1 MPRDIA
7 SDLWG
12 SVAAS
17 LKRLMWNSP
26 LPDLS
31 RLGALLLSPD
41 PPQPYQKLWAMLYNP
56 RSSIEIS
63 KKGGP
68 EKKLSQQSIV
78 SRARNKAKS
87 KQC

>member
-1 MPRDIA
+1 
-7 SDLWG
+7 
-12 SVAAS
+12 
-17 LKRLMWNSP
+17 
-26 LPDLS
+26 
-31 RLGALLLSPD
+31 
-41 PPQPYQKLWAMLYNP
+41 MLYNP